1 MRAITKLWE
10 NFYIKLGQIDP
21 KYPLKNEIV
30 KQTMGPSGYKGCAE
44 MIAEELDP
52 QDSVL
57 EIGCGFGGLAQEIL
71 KKISVSYT
79 VVDNELMLN
88 QAKKFLGDKAEYII
102 ADNIETLQDRGFG
115 LFISHFCLSET
126 PFEYREYILKNIIK
140 NCRKIHIKDYDDCVN
155 PTAEMVERGYDMD
168 VLNIE
173 KYIREYF
180 IVEKTIISEA
190 RFLFIGKRK

>member
-1 MRAITKLWE
+1 MIVTTTLWK
-10 NFYIKLGQIDP
+10 NYYTKLGQIDP
-21 KYPLKNEIV
+21 TQPLKNEVV
-30 KQTMGPSGYKGCAE
+30 KRTMAPSEYKECAE
-44 MIAEELDP
+44 MIIKELDP

-71 KKISVSYT
+71 KNISVSYT

-88 QAKKFLGDKAEYII
+88 QAKMFLNDKVEYII
-102 ADNIETLQDRGFG
+102 ADKIETIQSREFE

-126 PFEYREYILKNIIK
+126 PFEYREYILKNIIR
-140 NCRKIHIKDYDDCVN
+140 NCRKIHIKDYDDCVK
-155 PTAEMVERGYDMD
+155 PTPEMVERGYDIA

-180 IVEKTIISEA
+180 IIEKTKGIYD
-190 RFLFIGKRK
+190 RFLFTGKRK